1 MNGSEMVR
9 SEVSGESDLGSHVL
23 TASPA
28 RRRRFGAPLVLMG
41 ALTMLCGFAA
51 SAAGQ
56 GFRFRADATRV
67 LVDVL
72 VLDED
77 GLPKPGLGIGDFRLF
92 EDGVEQ
98 RIAGLEIV
106 ASHGAANSG
115 APSSVVAAASPAGKE
130 AAAPR
135 RFVIVFNR
143 RGAGPAN
150 LRRAKRGLR
159 EFVTNHLTPDDET
172 MILDLGPS
180 LRVLQEFRPGREEAL
195 ASVRRIVPGPFEN
208 LAGSDRDVRDSF
220 RMFAGLADAL
230 EPVDGRK
237 IVLFFSVGLA
247 TFADSRAR
255 GPLGQ
260 RRFDDGNALFDTIR
274 QLNHANATLY
284 AVDLE
289 GVFEHEDRI
298 LTAGPG
304 GSGGDSF
311 DQVGI
316 GSGDANFPGGEVYGG
331 GAASLAVATG
341 GEYFPNSTNFAVPL
355 ARVARQNDLY
365 YLLSYSPER
374 AELDGGYR
382 ELEVRLR
389 DESAAGVSRVVA
401 RPGYFARERRGA
413 APPEAAARGAFDY
426 FLPETIHT
434 YAYLLNAIPGGAIVA
449 IHAALPVSSLDDE
462 SELVLRLSDGDGG
475 ALGEARG
482 PVDRQRFFLSAS
494 AWVPVGDHRLEARV
508 RGLGSTSDR
517 TVSTGIRVPE
527 DYGREF
533 SLSSVFPF
541 AAEAQEEEA
550 DPPVRPIAAFA
561 RGEAAR
567 IGFFAFPG
575 TEEPVRRARV
585 AYEVRNE
592 RGETRIDA
600 KRRRLL
606 FLDPEQVDGVPFE
619 MMLRTGDL
627 GRGRYTAFVR
637 LEETGG
643 KRRSAASE
651 LEFEI
656 R

>member
-1 MNGSEMVR
+1 MAKKRMTSNRFR
-9 SEVSGESDLGSHVL
+9 SR
-23 TASPA
+23 T
-28 RRRRFGAPLVLMG
+28 PLVLALALLAG
-41 ALTMLCGFAA
+41 ALAA
-51 SAAGQ
+51 VPAAGQ

-72 VLDED
+72 VLDGD
-77 GLPKPGLGIGDFRLF
+77 GFPVPGLGIEDFRLF

-98 RIAGLEIV
+98 QITGLEV
-106 ASHGAANSG
+106 VSRRHFEDSG
-115 APSSVVAAASPAGKE
+115 VPESAASEFPAQTAE
-130 AAAPR
+130 NATPR
-135 RFVIVFNR
+135 RFVVVFNR
-143 RGAGPAN
+143 RGADPVH

-159 EFVTNHLTPDDET
+159 EFVMNHLTPGDET
-172 MILDLGPS
+172 MILDFGSS
-180 LRVLQEFRPGREEAL
+180 LRVLQEFRPGKEEAL
-195 ASVRRIVPGPFEN
+195 NSVRRIVPGGFRSV
-208 LAGSDRDVRDSF
+208 AASGRDARDSF
-220 RMFAGLADAL
+220 RMLAALGDAL

-237 IVLFFSVGLA
+237 IVMLFSAGLDA
-247 TFADSRAR
+247 FVDPRAR
-255 GPLGQ
+255 GPCGG
-260 RRFDDGNALFDTIR
+260 RRFDEGNALFDAVR

-284 AVDLE
+284 AVDLK
-289 GVFEHEDRI
+289 GVFGHENRI
-298 LTAGPG
+298 QMASTSTPG
-304 GSGGDSF
+304 SSGGGRPALPAGF
-311 DQVGI
+311 
-316 GSGDANFPGGEVYGG
+316 SGNFPTGDPMGGD
-331 GAASLAVATG
+331 AASLAAATG
-341 GEYFPNSTNFAVPL
+341 GEYYPSATNFAVPL

-374 AELDGGYR
+374 HELDGGYR

-389 DESAAGVSRVVA
+389 DESGAGVSRVVA

-413 APPEAAARGAFDY
+413 APPETAARGAFDY

-434 YAYLLNAIPGGAIVA
+434 YAYLLNTIPGGAVVA
-449 IHAALPVSSLDDE
+449 LHAALPESSLDDE
-462 SELVLRLSDGDGG
+462 SELVLRLSDGEGG

-517 TVSTGIRVPE
+517 AVSTGIRVPE

-592 RGETRIDA
+592 RGETRIEA

-606 FLDPEQVDGVPFE
+606 FLDPEQVEGVPFE
-619 MMLRTGDL
+619 MTLRTGDL

>member
-9 SEVSGESDLGSHVL
+9 SGVSGESDLVSHVL
-23 TASPA
+23 TAWPA
-28 RRRRFGAPLVLMG
+28 SRRRFGAPLVLMA

-56 GFRFRADATRV
+56 GFRFRAEATRV

-77 GLPKPGLGIGDFRLF
+77 GLPTPGLGISDFRLF

-98 RIAGLEIV
+98 RITGLEV
-106 ASHGAANSG
+106 VSSRVSAGSG
-115 APSSVVAAASPAGKE
+115 VPSAVAAADAPAGPE
-130 AAAPR
+130 AAGR

-159 EFVTNHLTPDDET
+159 EFVTNDLTPDDET

-195 ASVRRIVPGPFEN
+195 ASVRRIVPGPFES
-208 LAGSDRDVRDSF
+208 LVGSDRDVRDSF
-220 RMFAGLADAL
+220 RMLAGLADAL

-260 RRFDDGNALFDTIR
+260 RRFDEGNALFDTIR

-389 DESAAGVSRVVA
+389 DESGAGVSRVVA

-413 APPEAAARGAFDY
+413 SPPETAARGAFDY

-434 YAYLLNAIPGGAIVA
+434 YAYLLNTIPGGAAVA
-449 IHAALPVSSLDDE
+449 LHAALPESSLGDE
-462 SELVLRLSDGDGG
+462 SELVLRMIAGGGG
-475 ALGEARG
+475 ALGEARA

-494 AWVPVGDHRLEARV
+494 ARVPVGDHRLEVRV
-508 RGLGSTSDR
+508 GGLGETPDR
-517 TVSTGIRVPE
+517 TVSTGVRVPE
-527 DYGREF
+527 DYGRGF

-541 AAEAQEEEA
+541 AAESHEGEA
-550 DPPVRPIAAFA
+550 DPPVRPVAAFA
-561 RGEAAR
+561 RGETAR
-567 IGFFAFPG
+567 VGFFVFPG
-575 TEEPVRRARV
+575 AEEPVRRARV
-585 AYEVRNE
+585 AYEIRNE

-600 KRRRLL
+600 ERRRLL
-606 FLDPEQVDGVPFE
+606 VLDPEEADGAPFE
-619 MMLRTGDL
+619 MTLRTGDL
-627 GRGRYTAFVR
+627 GRGRYTVFVR
-637 LEETGG
+637 LEERGG
-643 KRRSAASE
+643 RRRSAASE

>member
-1 MNGSEMVR
+1 MAKKRMKMTSNRFR
-9 SEVSGESDLGSHVL
+9 SR
-23 TASPA
+23 T
-28 RRRRFGAPLVLMG
+28 PLVLALALLAG
-41 ALTMLCGFAA
+41 ALAA
-51 SAAGQ
+51 VPAAGQ

-72 VLDED
+72 VLDGD
-77 GLPKPGLGIGDFRLF
+77 GFPVPGLGIEDFRLF

-98 RIAGLEIV
+98 RITGLEV
-106 ASHGAANSG
+106 VSRRHSEDAGVPEPADAEFSTRAAEN
-115 APSSVVAAASPAGKE
+115 AM
-130 AAAPR
+130 PR
-135 RFVIVFNR
+135 RFVVVFNR
-143 RGAGPAN
+143 RGADPVN
-150 LRRAKRGLR
+150 LRRAKRGLG
-159 EFVTNHLTPDDET
+159 EFVTNHLTPGDET

-195 ASVRRIVPGPFEN
+195 ASVRRIVPGRFES
-208 LAGSDRDVRDSF
+208 LAGSGRDVRDSF
-220 RMFAGLADAL
+220 RMLAGLADAL

-237 IVLFFSVGLA
+237 IVLFFSVGLD

-255 GPLGQ
+255 DALGQ
-260 RRFDDGNALFDTIR
+260 RRFDEGNALFDTIR

-289 GVFEHEDRI
+289 GVFGQENRI
-298 LTAGPG
+298 LTASPG
-304 GSGGDSF
+304 GSSSDFF

-316 GSGDANFPGGEVYGG
+316 GSSDANFPGGEVYGG

-365 YLLSYSPER
+365 YLLSYSPEH

-389 DESAAGVSRVVA
+389 DESGAGASRVVA

-413 APPEAAARGAFDY
+413 APPETAARGAFDY

-434 YAYLLNAIPGGAIVA
+434 YAYLLNTIPGGAVVA
-449 IHAALPVSSLDDE
+449 LHAALPESSLDDE
-462 SELVLRLSDGDGG
+462 SELVLRLSDGEGG

-517 TVSTGIRVPE
+517 AVSTGIRVPE

-533 SLSSVFPF
+533 SISSVFPF

-592 RGETRIDA
+592 RGETRIEA

-606 FLDPEQVDGVPFE
+606 FLDPEQVDGVPLE
-619 MMLRTGDL
+619 MTLRTGDL
-627 GRGRYTAFVR
+627 GRGRYTAVVR

-643 KRRSAASE
+643 RRRSAASE
-651 LEFEI
+651 LDFEI